1 MKTSIFLILLLFSI
15 PLFAQEENRNF
26 DIRFG
31 VGRTILGSGD
41 MITLTFENELNYK
54 INPYFTTALS
64 LNYGRSNYG
73 VFETASYVQGNLN
86 LYLSPFKN
94 TKRNDFRVGT
104 GISLY
109 QVSDAYL
116 VSASYDSRGNLIEAD
131 YDFDERSS
139 YGYSIILED
148 TYTIK
153 TRFLI
158 GLKLFTQPYFNGDIN
173 SGLLLKAGVKL

>member
-1 MKTSIFLILLLFSI
+1 MKTLIFLILLLFTI

-64 LNYGRSNYG
+64 VNYGRSNYG

-94 TKRNDFRVGT
+94 TNRNDFRVGT
-104 GISLY
+104 GLSLFH
-109 QVSDAYL
+109 VSDAYL
-116 VSASYDSRGNLIEAD
+116 LSAYYDAKGNLIDAN
-131 YDFDERSS
+131 YGFDVRSS
-139 YGYSIILED
+139 FGYSIILED
-148 TYTIK
+148 TYTIRN
-153 TRFLI
+153 RFLV
-158 GLKLFTQPYFNGDIN
+158 GLKLFTQPYFSGDLN